1 MVRKTHF
8 IIFISCAIGLISSIA
23 HGQTAHLAN
32 KEIPFKMLFKNYP
45 TRMGRFLSSSQMRG
59 ASPSLTFEAPI
70 ALNSNGEARL
80 GKTCYIRNI
89 TSSQRTS
96 RDFFSSALSQSP
108 GGQVM
113 TGSPFE
119 MELISFQP
127 ESLRLELISK
137 NAPVQ
142 RLELGCAHP
151 EIQSWSVADF
161 EAYSGN
167 QLWVKVPS
175 QLLAKSSRQLL
186 IEAVTPMLGDLKG
199 NRFNGAFGSGLPGT
213 SGIQLLFGA
222 NLKAYENETNISLL
236 VGRRCQIVSQANR
249 SMGDRYLKGSKFGF
263 QGYHVNAEAGTV
275 ELVFDNWNHSPHQI
289 RVECIG
295 SESEIKQMSV
305 AEVEHDLNGAIRIY
319 RK

>member
-1 MVRKTHF
+1 
-8 IIFISCAIGLISSIA
+8 
-23 HGQTAHLAN
+23 
-32 KEIPFKMLFKNYP
+32 MLFKNYP

-113 TGSPFE
+113 TGIPFE

-263 QGYHVNAEAGTV
+263 QGV
-275 ELVFDNWNHSPHQI
+275 P
-289 RVECIG
+289 RECRG
-295 SESEIKQMSV
+295 R
-305 AEVEHDLNGAIRIY
+305 NGRARF
-319 RK
+319 R